1 MSQLKFSRRS
11 QRDLNEIWD
20 HIAEDDRGAAE
31 RFSAAVRQKCR
42 ILAENP
48 RLGRARDELRKGLR
62 SFPVGKF
69 LIFYRPLEDG
79 IEVVRVLHGARD
91 IEAALRR

>member
-48 RLGRARDELRKGLR
+48 RLGRARDELRKELR
-62 SFPVGKF
+62 SFTVGKF
-69 LIFYRPLEDG
+69 LIFYPPLSDG
-79 IEVVRVLHGARD
+79 VEVVRLLHGARD
-91 IEAALRR
+91 IESIFGR